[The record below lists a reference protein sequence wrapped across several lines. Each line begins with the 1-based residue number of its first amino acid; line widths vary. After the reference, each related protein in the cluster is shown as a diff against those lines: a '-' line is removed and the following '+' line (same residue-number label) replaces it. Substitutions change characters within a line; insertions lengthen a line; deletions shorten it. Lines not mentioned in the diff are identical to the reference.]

1 MWTTED
7 HTVAAG
13 HSVTPTS
20 WQTGLEE
27 LLGRVA
33 GRFGRVEPRRHAKA
47 FVLGLLA
54 DLPRKNCWTIA
65 EHAGQAS
72 PDGLQHLLAGAVWDH
87 DKVRDDIRDYLLEHL
102 ADPAGVLVVDETGD
116 LKKGTHTVGVQRQ
129 YCEDGGARRPR
140 AWSDSRQYR
149 LRASPVICRPGS
161 EAVSRHHRV
170 GVVSL

>member
-1 MWTTED
+1 
-7 HTVAAG
+7 
-13 HSVTPTS
+13 
-20 WQTGLEE
+20 
-27 LLGRVA
+27 
-33 GRFGRVEPRRHAKA
+33 
-47 FVLGLLA
+47 VLGLLA

-65 EHAGQAS
+65 EQAGDPS
-72 PDGLQHLLAGAVWDH
+72 PDGMQHLLARAVWDH
-87 DKVRDDIRDYLLEHL
+87 DAVRDDIRDYVVEHL
-102 ADPAGVLVVDETGD
+102 GEDDAVLVVDETGD
-116 LKKGTHTVGVQRQ
+116 LKKGTTTVGVKRQ